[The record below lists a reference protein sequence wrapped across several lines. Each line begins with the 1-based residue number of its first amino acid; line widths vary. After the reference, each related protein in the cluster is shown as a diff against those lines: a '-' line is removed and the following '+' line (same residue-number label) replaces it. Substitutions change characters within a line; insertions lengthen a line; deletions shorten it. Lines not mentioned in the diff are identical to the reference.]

1 MIISPELAREIE
13 LKKQE
18 IERNPSAYNKRA
30 ALVKDSLR
38 AMGDVYS
45 FWIENP
51 ELREQCLLARKKPE
65 TLKKMAYKGIQA
77 IHNGWYYLNNKGKFG
92 EFVQE
97 LDPTILKST
106 NALINGF
113 DHSLGN
119 FRKNEVTLN
128 MKDYEPP
135 IYEEVPE
142 KVNDSLNRI
151 KRLNEESP
159 LLAAIYTHLSLAL
172 IQPFDSANKRTA
184 RLVQDR
190 ILLDAQLPPAII
202 PAGEARFYLDLLCK
216 TAQSYANGNMQGQKQ
231 FYDYIASKVNN
242 GLDEILGDL
251 DTKSR
256 RFKN

>member
-1 MIISPELAREIE
+1 MIILPELTQEIE
-13 LKKQE
+13 LKRQE

-38 AMGDVYS
+38 AMGDIYS

-51 ELREQCLLARKKPE
+51 ELREQFLIARKKPE
-65 TLKKMAYKGIQA
+65 TLKKMAYKGTQA

-97 LDPTILKST
+97 LDPSILKST

-113 DHSLGN
+113 DRTLGE
-119 FRKNEVTLN
+119 FRKNDVTLN
-128 MKDYEPP
+128 IKNYEPP
-135 IYEEVPE
+135 KYEDVSR
-142 KVNDSLNRI
+142 KVNDSLNNI
-151 KRLNEESP
+151 KRLNDESP
-159 LLAAIYTHLSLAL
+159 LLAAIYAHLSLAL

-184 RLVQDR
+184 RLIQDR

-202 PAGEARFYLDLLCK
+202 PAGESRFYLELLCN
-216 TAQSYANGNMQGQKQ
+216 TAQSYANGNMLGQKQ